1 MDRGPVRVKN
11 EHDCHSPLFPN
22 QFITQDA
29 TTVIEMNGAEIMVRS
44 LGDLGVTHVFGY
56 TGAIVLPVYHALGK
70 SPIEIIINANEQSS
84 AFSAAAYS
92 RSSARVGVAVV
103 TSGPAITNTLTAVAD
118 ANADSI
124 PLLVFAG
131 QVPQNRLGT
140 DEFQH
145 INVNKVFHEAAKKV
159 ILITDST
166 DIEDTIKDAYYF
178 AKEGKPGPVV
188 IDFPMDVQ
196 LKKGLYKGADIGRYE
211 SKYVQ
216 ETHLGRNQCRHFFAM
231 LQQSRRPLLYIG
243 GGLNSQPGS
252 DMIRQFN
259 KRFNIPSINSL
270 MGKGI
275 LDESLETSLGMLGLF
290 GTPYANMAI
299 QETDLF
305 VAFGVRW
312 NDRVVQKVGEE
323 GLIAEI
329 AYIDINAEKVQEVRA
344 TRNPKFS
351 FIGDACTVLADLLE
365 FEKEHPLAL
374 AIDDWRARV
383 AALKRGYAL
392 NYDRA
397 SEHIQAAEV
406 MDHLSRH
413 ITPETIFTSGVGNH
427 QMFAAQYLKTLRPHS
442 FLTSGAFGTMGFSLP
457 TAIGAYYA
465 NPSARVVAIDGDSS
479 IKMNMGEIHT
489 IGSLGLP
496 IKVLLL
502 NNHGDGMIRGIQAV
516 SYEQQYTGSERC
528 YDAHFANIAHE
539 CGFAWTRKIRTH
551 AELEPSL
558 KEFLAA
564 PGPCFL
570 EVSTDRDESVYPR
583 IPIGKGYKDMILG
596 PYIKGPK

>member
-1 MDRGPVRVKN
+1 MK
-11 EHDCHSPLFPN
+11 
-22 QFITQDA
+22 
-29 TTVIEMNGAEIMVRS
+29 EMNGAEIMVKS
-44 LGDLGVTHVFGY
+44 LEDLGVTQVFGY
-56 TGAIVLPVYHALGK
+56 TGAIVLPVFHALGK

-84 AFSAAAYS
+84 AFSAAAFS

-159 ILITDST
+159 ILIADST
-166 DIEDTIKDAYYF
+166 DIEETIKDAYYF
-178 AKEGKPGPVV
+178 AKTGKPGPVV
-188 IDFPMDVQ
+188 IDFPMDLQ
-196 LKKGLYKGADIGRYE
+196 KKMGVYKGTDKERYRN
-211 SKYVQ
+211 KYDQ
-216 ETHLGRNQCRHFFAM
+216 ENHLGRNQCRQFFSL
-231 LQQSRRPLLYIG
+231 LQHAKRPLLYIG
-243 GGLNSQPGS
+243 GGLNSKAAS

-259 KRFNIPSINSL
+259 KKLNIPSINSL
-270 MGKGI
+270 TGKGI
-275 LDESLETSLGMLGLF
+275 LDESLDTSLGMLGLY

-312 NDRVVQKVGEE
+312 NDRVVQKVGEK
-323 GLIAEI
+323 GLVADI

-344 TRNPKFS
+344 TRDPKFS
-351 FIGDACTVLADLLE
+351 FIGDARTVLEDLLE
-365 FEKEHPLAL
+365 YEQEHPVTLS
-374 AIDDWRARV
+374 IDEWRARAV
-383 AALKRGYAL
+383 ALKLSFVLDYNRES
-392 NYDRA
+392 DQ
-397 SEHIQAAEV
+397 IQSAEV
-406 MDHLSRH
+406 MDHMSRH
-413 ITPETIFTSGVGNH
+413 ITQSTIFTTGVGNH
-427 QMFAAQYLKTLRPHS
+427 QMLAAQYLKTLRPHS

-457 TAIGAYYA
+457 SSIGAHFA
-465 NPSARVVAIDGDSS
+465 NPDAVVIAIDGDSS

-502 NNHGDGMIRGIQAV
+502 NNHGDGMIRGIQTAQ
-516 SYEQQYTGSERC
+516 YEKQYTGSERAT
-528 YDAHFANIAHE
+528 DAHFANIARE
-539 CGFAWTRKIRTH
+539 CGFSWTRKIHRH
-551 AELEPSL
+551 EELEPALS
-558 KEFLAA
+558 EFLAA
-564 PGPCFL
+564 TGPCFL
-570 EVSTDRDESVYPR
+570 EVVVDRDETVYPL

-596 PYIKGPK
+596 PHIKERPVQV